1 VSRRRATLVAATL
14 WCLTLA
20 VDVAAAVLFG
30 LSDLPD
36 TDPFSQWVLGAI
48 ALVAAQLFAGVGVV
62 IVAHRPENP
71 IGWIFCVAPLLAQLG
86 ALVDAW
92 ANFAAERGL
101 PGVAWAAIAASIGW
115 VGVALVAV
123 FGFLLF
129 PDGRLP
135 SPRWRWVARG
145 SAAAVALFV
154 VASMTAAGPIAQ
166 PEGYENPIGIPGM
179 REVADVMTFV
189 FVALVVV
196 ALASLVARYRR
207 SRGDERRQLQVV
219 AWAVCVVLA
228 VMALFE
234 LLDLVTGGRASG
246 GADVV
251 RYCVWVSVFL
261 LIPVSV
267 AVAILRYRLYDFD
280 RVVSKTLVYA
290 LLSLLLGAAY
300 AGLVLAGQAVFS
312 SFAGGGDLAIAVS
325 TLVVAALFLPLRA
338 RVQRLVDRR
347 FFRRRYDAQQT
358 LAAFGARL
366 REQIELDGLRADLTG
381 VVRETMQPVHLSIW
395 LRRVQR

>member
-1 VSRRRATLVAATL
+1 VSRRRATLVALTL

-30 LSDLPD
+30 VTDLPD
-36 TDPFSQWVLGAI
+36 TDPYSQWVLGAI

-62 IVAHRPENP
+62 IVSRRPENP
-71 IGWIFCVAPLLAQLG
+71 IGWIFCTAPLLAQLG

-92 ANFAAERGL
+92 ARFADERGL

-135 SPRWRWVARG
+135 SRRWRWLAWA
-145 SAAAVALFV
+145 SAALVALFV
-154 VASMTAAGPIAQ
+154 VASTTAGGPIAQ

-179 REVADVMTFV
+179 REVADVTTFV
-189 FVALVVV
+189 FVALVVA

-207 SRGDERRQLQVV
+207 ARGEERRQLQVV

-234 LLDLVTGGRASG
+234 LLDLAAGGRASG
-246 GADVV
+246 DADVV

-267 AVAILRYRLYDFD
+267 GVAILRYRLYDFD
-280 RVVSKTLVYA
+280 RVVSRTIVYA

-338 RVQRLVDRR
+338 RLQRLVDRR

-366 REQIELDGLRADLTG
+366 REQIELDGLRADLAG
-381 VVRETMQPVHLSIW
+381 VVLETMQPAHLSIW
-395 LRRVQR
+395 LRKAHR